1 MMTDGEA
8 LIQAFVEEAVRRK
21 KAETIAQNVIAEN
34 ERLVTEIA
42 ELKKAAMPLEA
53 KDGPA

>member
-1 MMTDGEA
+1 MTDGEA

-34 ERLVTEIA
+34 ERLVLEIA
-42 ELKKAAMPLEA
+42 DLKKAAMPTKV

>member
-1 MMTDGEA
+1 MTDGEA